1 MMLFAA
7 LLSLGLAPVL
17 HEAAERGARRG
28 GWAVGGMQALDTWMA
43 VVASGVVLL
52 EVMPESV
59 EHLGVYAIAV
69 ALLGAV
75 LTNAAHHGGGDR
87 WVGVAALL
95 GLSAH
100 SLLDGAA
107 LATAGATSV
116 GLAVTLHNAPAGVA
130 IWRAAGKHAP
140 RALAVAGLSTL
151 AGATIAYLGFASTT
165 ALSTLTPMLS
175 AVQCFVAG
183 SVLHIVTHVHPRVD
197 STGAAP
203 PPNTAGWTAAGGL
216 VGTLTVGAI
225 VFQHP
230 VESPISSELSVWPT
244 ALALWMEGAPY
255 LFVGLVVV
263 GALSHWRRLSGPE
276 ANALLG
282 IFAAA
287 AWLGALTTLIQ
298 VTTLIPLLA
307 QHRTAAPTGATRTPA
322 SVVAQTAPWL
332 LAGLLAASL
341 AEPWMAQ
348 DLGQIPLAVQLLSA
362 ALLHLVL
369 ASPLAL
375 APLAAVLVHKGADP
389 AVAIALTMPPL
400 LSLAMANAVPAR
412 GLKAAS
418 VLIAMSVAWVLPM
431 QSLVVSLSLDL
442 HALAEHPRGVIEYTA
457 GAVVAGM
464 YLAALLR
471 GGLGG
476 LVSALEHGP
485 E

>member
-107 LATAGATSV
+107 IATAGATSV

-151 AGATIAYLGFASTT
+151 AGATIAHLGFASTST
-165 ALSTLTPMLS
+165 LSALTPMLS
-175 AVQCFVAG
+175 ALQCFVAG

-197 STGAAP
+197 SNGAAP

-230 VESPISSELSVWPT
+230 VETPISSELSVWPT

-255 LFVGLVVV
+255 LFVGLVAV
-263 GALSHWRRLSGPE
+263 GALAHWRRLSGPE

-298 VTTLIPLLA
+298 LTTLIPLLN
-307 QHRTAAPTGATRTPA
+307 HRSATPMGAPRTPA

-400 LSLAMANAVPAR
+400 LSLAMANVVPAR

-418 VLIAMSVAWVLPM
+418 VLIAMGIAWVLPM